1 MGKMKKKK
9 NFALLVIGVVVV
21 IMLVVLIVNGVNKRK
36 EEEQKQR
43 TLALYEKLNESE
55 SYTISLETD
64 ENNKKLIAREGE
76 MARIDV
82 YEDGEQITN
91 LVKDGNTYVLVYNN
105 DRYFTYSNN
114 TTRLRKFV
122 KELEEIVTV
131 SDGEELQFNKGKE
144 EINGVT
150 YKYEEFSGTYSFMV
164 KGRRTDID
172 EDNIVAR
179 FYYDGDELKYIKTI
193 SGEYEELVKVNIQYN
208 TNGIDFDIPSTFE
221 EGS

>member
-1 MGKMKKKK
+1 MKKKK